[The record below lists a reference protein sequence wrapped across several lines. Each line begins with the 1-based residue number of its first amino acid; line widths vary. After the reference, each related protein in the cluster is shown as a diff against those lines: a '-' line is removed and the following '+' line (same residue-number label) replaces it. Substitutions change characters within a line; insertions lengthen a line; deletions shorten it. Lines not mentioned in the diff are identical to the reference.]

1 MSILLDHYRI
11 LKELESKLDSN
22 EQADTMDKQR
32 ENKDYD
38 CQTT

>member
-22 EQADTMDKQR
+22 ELADNTDK
-32 ENKDYD
+32 
-38 CQTT
+38 